1 MHHFI
6 FPKLFPSQ
14 YFDMLKDPSIHIK
27 IQNAL
32 IIGHKHKIIF
42 LMQMKAI
49 HFIFH
54 FFTFF
59 GVKILEKTFSQNI
72 KKLVKFTFETK
83 RFPKL
88 SHWPLFFWSKTRN
101 FTQKNTN
108 DMPIYFESSQFD
120 SRSLCARIKIAN
132 SWNRFDRWRSQG
144 L

>member
-1 MHHFI
+1 
-6 FPKLFPSQ
+6 
-14 YFDMLKDPSIHIK
+14 
-27 IQNAL
+27 
-32 IIGHKHKIIF
+32 
-42 LMQMKAI
+42 
-49 HFIFH
+49 
-54 FFTFF
+54 
-59 GVKILEKTFSQNI
+59 LEKTFSQNI